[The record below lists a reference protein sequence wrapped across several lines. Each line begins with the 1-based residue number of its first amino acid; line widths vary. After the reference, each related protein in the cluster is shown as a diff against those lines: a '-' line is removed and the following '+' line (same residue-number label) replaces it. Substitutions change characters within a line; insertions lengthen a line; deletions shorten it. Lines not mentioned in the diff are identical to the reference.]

1 MYASAYICV
10 YLGFMPAAITAQE
23 APTVAPNAVTT
34 PAPTPTLNPTQNQM
48 DGATTLHGFDEP
60 RTYVVKAGD
69 TLLTVA
75 LETGLDLADVYCA
88 VAPAFQREQPL
99 VIGDVLSIPPASTRC
114 HQVVEGET
122 LALIAAHYGVTPD
135 AIVHVVWNQLA
146 FTDTQMLTPGMHL
159 RIPATDGVPSANGEA
174 GADLAWMLQQ
184 PVQAMAF
191 VGYAVG
197 GAQPAPAEAPVPENW
212 PFGSGNFR
220 WPTYGWLSQDYS
232 PGHRALDIAAPLGTL
247 VTASDRGVVIR
258 AGWNDQ
264 GYGNFVVIDHNID
277 YVTLYAHLSEIFVA
291 EGQVVAPG
299 QPLGRIGSTG
309 NSTGPHLHFE
319 IRDFGRLTDPIPLL
333 VR

>member
-1 MYASAYICV
+1 M
-10 YLGFMPAAITAQE
+10 
-23 APTVAPNAVTT
+23 TT
-34 PAPTPTLNPTQNQM
+34 SAPTPTLNPTQIQT

-60 RTYVVKAGD
+60 RSYVVQPGD

-75 LETGLDLADVYCA
+75 LETGLDLDDVYCA
-88 VAPAFQREQPL
+88 VAPAFRREQPL
-99 VIGDVLSIPPASTRC
+99 VIGDVLSIPPASMRC
-114 HQVVEGET
+114 HQVAAGET
-122 LALIAAHYGVTPD
+122 LAQIAAQYGVTPD
-135 AIVHVVWNQLA
+135 AIVHVVWNNLA
-146 FTDTQMLTPGMHL
+146 FTDTQVLTPGSHL
-159 RIPATDGVPSANGEA
+159 RIPAAGAMPSTNSAA

-184 PVQAMAF
+184 PVEATAF

-197 GAQPAPAEAPVPENW
+197 GAKSAPVEAPVPENW

-220 WPTYGWLSQDYS
+220 WPTYGWLSQDYN
-232 PGHRALDIAAPLGTL
+232 PAHRALDIAAPLGTL
-247 VTASDRGVVIR
+247 VTAADRGVVIR

-277 YVTLYAHLSEIFVA
+277 YVTLYGHLSEIFVT

-299 QPLGRIGSTG
+299 QPLGRVGSTG